1 MTENASPA
9 VSLTLA
15 ELGAMLADAAERGI
29 QSGKAGTNVDVTAQG
44 IALMVILKADL
55 HPRMKLSDALPEK
68 KATQFPFVGPL
79 S

>member
-44 IALMVILKADL
+44 IALMVIFRANL
-55 HPRMKLSDALPEK
+55 HPRMKFSNVLSEEEMK
-68 KATQFPFVGPL
+68 G
-79 S
+79 